1 MILAFGITSVMTY
14 GAVLVFFGVGLRL
27 FVGQRRFS
35 RRGIGGTQ
43 QYTSYWSAILS
54 STFEGVL
61 MIVSALAI
69 VSGIFLFIL
78 ELFNS
83 PQ

>member
-1 MILAFGITSVMTY
+1 MILAFGITSVTIY
-14 GAVLVFFGVGLRL
+14 GAVLIFVGVGLRF

-43 QYTSYWSAILS
+43 QYSSYWSAVLT
-54 STFEGVL
+54 STMEGLL
-61 MIVSALAI
+61 MIISALAI
-69 VSGIFLFIL
+69 VSGIFLTII

-83 PQ
+83 RQ

>member
-1 MILAFGITSVMTY
+1 MVLAFGITSVMTY
-14 GAVLVFFGVGLRL
+14 GAVLVFVGIGLRL

-43 QYTSYWSAILS
+43 QYNSYWSAILT
-54 STFEGVL
+54 STLECLL

-69 VSGIFLFIL
+69 VSGTFLFII
-78 ELFNS
+78 ELFNTR
-83 PQ
+83 